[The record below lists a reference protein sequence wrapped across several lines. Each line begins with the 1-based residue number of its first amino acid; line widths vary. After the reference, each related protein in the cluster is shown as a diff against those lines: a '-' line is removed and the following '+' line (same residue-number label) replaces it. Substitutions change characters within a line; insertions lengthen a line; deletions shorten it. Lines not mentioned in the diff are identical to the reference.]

1 VDSLFVAAASLIAG
15 ILLRLSG
22 RLPEHSNRV
31 MAGVVIQFCVPPVAF
46 LAARNMPLTAEILLP
61 GSMAWIIFAGGAL
74 FFGLGARVLGL
85 SRQTFGC
92 LMLAGG
98 MSNTIFIGLP
108 MIEAFYGPQ
117 YSFVAF
123 LCDNPGTSI
132 VLAVPGV
139 LLASHLTDHSHGHAN
154 GHANGRTDG
163 QAESAGAAMAGA
175 LKRMLLF
182 PPFQALVLGLLLRPV
197 PLPDWVLAGLSR
209 IGATL
214 VPLSL
219 LTVGFGLSLRLPGA
233 KAKPLALGL
242 VYKLI
247 LAPALIWLVAAKGFG
262 NTGPVAQV
270 TVFEAAMPPMVLG
283 AILATDSGLDPELA
297 ALLVGIGTALSFVTL
312 PLWHWLLA

>member
-1 VDSLFVAAASLIAG
+1 MDSIFVAAASLLAG
-15 ILLRLSG
+15 ILLRLLG
-22 RLPEHSNRV
+22 RLPEGSNRI

-46 LAARNMPLTAEILLP
+46 LAARTMPLTTEVFLP
-61 GSMAWIIFAGGAL
+61 GSMAWILFAGGFL
-74 FFGLGARVLGL
+74 FFGLAARLMGL

-117 YSFVAF
+117 FAFVAF

-139 LLASHLTDHSHGHAN
+139 LLAAHLSDQGE
-154 GHANGRTDG
+154 GRSKGGRD
-163 QAESAGAAMAGA
+163 AIVSA

-197 PLPDWVLAGLSR
+197 ALPDWLLTGLSR

-219 LTVGFGLSLRLPGA
+219 LTVGFGLTLRLPGA
-233 KAKPLALGL
+233 KGKPLAVGL
-242 VYKLI
+242 IYKLA

-262 NTGPVAQV
+262 STGLVAQV

-297 ALLVGIGTALSFVTL
+297 ALMVGIGTALSFVTL
-312 PLWHWLLA
+312 PLWHWLLGGM

>member
-1 VDSLFVAAASLIAG
+1 MDSLFAAAASLLAG

-31 MAGVVIQFCVPPVAF
+31 MAGVVMQFCVPPVAF
-46 LAARNMPLTAEILLP
+46 LAARTMPLTAEILLP
-61 GSMAWIIFAGGAL
+61 GSMAWILFAGGAL
-74 FFGLGARVLGL
+74 FFGLGARLLGL

-108 MIEAFYGPQ
+108 MIEAFYGPEFA
-117 YSFVAF
+117 FVAF

-139 LLASHLTDHSHGHAN
+139 LLAAHLTDRVN
-154 GHANGRTDG
+154 G

-175 LKRMLLF
+175 LKRMLFF

-197 PLPDWVLAGLSR
+197 ALPDWILTGLARL
-209 IGATL
+209 GATM

-219 LTVGFGLSLRLPGA
+219 LTVGFGLTLRLPGA

-242 VYKLI
+242 AYKLV

-283 AILATDSGLDPELA
+283 AILATDSGLDPQLA
-297 ALLVGIGTALSFVTL
+297 ALLVGIGTALSFVSL
-312 PLWHWLLA
+312 PLWHWLLAGM

>member
-1 VDSLFVAAASLIAG
+1 MDSIFVAAASLFAG
-15 ILLRLSG
+15 ILLRLLG
-22 RLPEHSNRV
+22 RLPEGSNRI

-46 LAARNMPLTAEILLP
+46 LAARTMPLTAEVFLP
-61 GSMAWIIFAGGAL
+61 GSMAWILFAGGFL
-74 FFGLGARVLGL
+74 FFGLAARLLGL

-108 MIEAFYGPQ
+108 MIEAFYGPKLA
-117 YSFVAF
+117 YVAF

-139 LLASHLTDHSHGHAN
+139 LLASHLSSQGE
-154 GHANGRTDG
+154 GRSKGGRD
-163 QAESAGAAMAGA
+163 AIVSA

-182 PPFQALVLGLLLRPV
+182 PPFQALMLGLLLRPV
-197 PLPDWVLAGLSR
+197 ALPDWVILGLTR

-233 KAKPLALGL
+233 KAKPLAVGL
-242 VYKLI
+242 IYKLV
-247 LAPALIWLVAAKGFG
+247 LAPALIWLVAARGFG
-262 NTGPVAQV
+262 NTGLVAQV
-270 TVFEAAMPPMVLG
+270 TVLEAAMPPMVLG
-283 AILATDSGLDPELA
+283 AILATDSGLDPDLA
-297 ALLVGIGTALSFVTL
+297 ALMVGIGTALSFLTL
-312 PLWHWLLA
+312 PLWHGLLAGM

>member
-1 VDSLFVAAASLIAG
+1 MDSLFAAAASLLVG
-15 ILLRLSG
+15 IMLRLSG
-22 RLPEHSNRV
+22 RLPEQSNRV
-31 MAGVVIQFCVPPVAF
+31 MAGVVMQFCVPPVAF
-46 LAARNMPLTAEILLP
+46 LAARTMPLTAEILLP
-61 GSMAWIIFAGGAL
+61 GSMAWILFAGGAL
-74 FFGLGARVLGL
+74 FFGLGARLLGL

-108 MIEAFYGPQ
+108 MIEAFYGPELA
-117 YSFVAF
+117 FVAF

-139 LLASHLTDHSHGHAN
+139 LLAACLADHM
-154 GHANGRTDG
+154 NGRAGG
-163 QAESAGAAMAGA
+163 QAENPGAAMAGA
-175 LKRMLLF
+175 LKRMLFF

-197 PLPDWVLAGLSR
+197 ALPDWTLTGLARL
-209 IGATL
+209 GATL

-219 LTVGFGLSLRLPGA
+219 LTVGFGLTFRLPGA

-242 VYKLI
+242 AYKLV

-297 ALLVGIGTALSFVTL
+297 ALLVGIGTALSFVSL
-312 PLWHWLLA
+312 PLWHWLLAGM